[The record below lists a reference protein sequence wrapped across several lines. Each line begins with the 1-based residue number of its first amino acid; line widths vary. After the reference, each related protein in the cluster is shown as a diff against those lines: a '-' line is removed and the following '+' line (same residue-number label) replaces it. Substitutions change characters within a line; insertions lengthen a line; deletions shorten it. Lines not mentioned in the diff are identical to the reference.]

1 MLKKWND
8 CREGPQKCFND
19 WTKLST
25 MTALKACSFSESI
38 LISDYS
44 MWLLREAVGSSF
56 FVAKSH
62 LDAFQTIYFRPIY
75 VIELRRQ
82 ESEWKLM

>member
-1 MLKKWND
+1 MI
-8 CREGPQKCFND
+8 
-19 WTKLST
+19 
-25 MTALKACSFSESI
+25 ALKALSFSESI
-38 LISDYS
+38 LMGDYS
-44 MWLLREAVGSSF
+44 VWLLGEAVGSSF
-56 FVAKSH
+56 FVAKSL